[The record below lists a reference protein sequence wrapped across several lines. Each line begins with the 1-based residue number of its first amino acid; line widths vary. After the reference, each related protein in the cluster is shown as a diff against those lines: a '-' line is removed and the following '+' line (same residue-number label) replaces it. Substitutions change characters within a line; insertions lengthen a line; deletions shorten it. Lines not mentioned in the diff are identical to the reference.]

1 MMITF
6 VLVLLFSTVSC
17 RDPEVTESSGSPT
30 PVLYDTV
37 EGNAALYSGN
47 LLYGQSIVSDGTSIY
62 YISKDGLQLIKN
74 NIDDSPEV
82 VISSKTPYA
91 LSYSDGYIFF
101 ISGTSG
107 GPIFKVDT
115 EGTGETMITDSQAS
129 YLIADPDNVFF
140 LGAQDNLLYRIALD
154 GSKKTLLYPGKVSRI
169 MLIGNILYFIPADET
184 NKVYSLT
191 SGQIATMVS
200 GSSIPA
206 SAMRSYDLRVRSES
220 VNIYDDTFFYTDES
234 NSGIYMMPFN
244 GKSKPLLRDTVSYP
258 FIVNGGYV
266 YFTDPDKENR
276 LYRFSI
282 EEPDRISIVVND
294 KVFRFAVFG
303 NSVFYYRE
311 LRYAI
316 YRVSVSGGM
325 SEKVA

>member
-1 MMITF
+1 M
-6 VLVLLFSTVSC
+6 LFRS
-17 RDPEVTESSGSPT
+17 
-30 PVLYDTV
+30 
-37 EGNAALYSGN
+37 
-47 LLYGQSIVSDGTSIY
+47 
-62 YISKDGLQLIKN
+62 
-74 NIDDSPEV
+74 
-82 VISSKTPYA
+82 
-91 LSYSDGYIFF
+91 
-101 ISGTSG
+101 
-107 GPIFKVDT
+107 
-115 EGTGETMITDSQAS
+115 
-129 YLIADPDNVFF
+129 
-140 LGAQDNLLYRIALD
+140 NLLYRIALD